1 MWQQTTADL
10 TVGTGGNMSLLGGIV
25 GGALGFLG
33 ARQTNASNAKI
44 AAQQMQFEGAQ
55 AQLNRDFQERMSGT
69 AHQREVTDLTA
80 AGLNPILSAT
90 GGPGASTPSGAKGS
104 GAGIGAVNEVGSAV
118 SSAMEARRNVAEV
131 KNIEADERLKDAT
144 RARTN
149 LESNLLTSDY
159 QLRGEQLAT
168 QKWLTSSAQQTAKI
182 LEHQEKGHRVEGE
195 IDSTR
200 YGAALRYMDR
210 TGTTAKSLS
219 SVLRR

>member
-1 MWQQTTADL
+1 M
-10 TVGTGGNMSLLGGIV
+10 LGAIV

-33 ARQTNASNAKI
+33 ARSTNASNAKI

-55 AQLNRDFQERMSGT
+55 AQLNRDFQERMSGS
-69 AHQREVTDLTA
+69 AHQREVSDLTA

-104 GAGIGAVNEVGSAV
+104 GAGIAAVNEVGSAV
-118 SSAMEARRNVAEV
+118 SSAMEARRNIAEV
-131 KNIEADERLKDAT
+131 KNVEADERLKDAT

-168 QKWLTSSAQQTAKI
+168 QKWLTSSAQQQAKI
-182 LEHQEKGHRVEGE
+182 LAHQEKGHRVEGE